1 VWGSLTPSIRK
12 SKRFK
17 AGDSA
22 ILSTI
27 HGDVEVVVL
36 HLLPR
41 GRVAV
46 VNWKG
51 LNGIHALVKKKA
63 CAWFDIT
70 LLDLVEERVPLDIRY
85 VKAKNLRKPFE
96 NKE

>member
-1 VWGSLTPSIRK
+1 
-12 SKRFK
+12 
-17 AGDSA
+17 
-22 ILSTI
+22 
-27 HGDVEVVVL
+27 
-36 HLLPR
+36 
-41 GRVAV
+41 